1 LEGYFP
7 AVSKL
12 CNISSI
18 ESLESK
24 PANMVPILAGSS
36 EFFLDIL
43 EQINTDDKINKLTK
57 EIEYLEGFLISVNK
71 KLQNE
76 RFMASAKPEVI
87 ELERKKKE
95 DAEEKILVMKNQI
108 TGLRG
113 A

>member
-1 LEGYFP
+1 LEGFFP

-24 PANMVPILAGSS
+24 PANMVPILAGNV
-36 EFFLDIL
+36 EFFLDIR
-43 EQINTDDKINKLTK
+43 EQINTDDEIIKLTK
-57 EIEYLEGFLISVNK
+57 EVQYLEGFLVSVNK
-71 KLQNE
+71 KLENE

-108 TGLRG
+108 NNLKGV
-113 A
+113 